1 MCTFRSES
9 QARNPKKSIT
19 GSRFG
24 FLIIILF
31 LRYCTCYI
39 EILNKEPKIVD
50 LLKIFDGSEHHYK
63 IIGDSLEVKVTD
75 ISYDAKAPEDSLR
88 LVFDRWREKNKDVTW
103 KRIKQVCEDFPDKFG
118 RVKSDLEEYL
128 SSKKACERYFD
139 KKQTI

>member
-1 MCTFRSES
+1 MYTFRSES
-9 QARNPKKSIT
+9 QAQNKRKSIT

-24 FLIIILF
+24 FIIIILK
-31 LRYCTCYI
+31 YCTFCI
-39 EILNKEPKIVD
+39 DIWKEEPKNVD
-50 LLKIFDGSEHHYK
+50 LLKILSGSEHHYK
-63 IIGDSLEVKVTD
+63 MIGDSLEVKVTD

-128 SSKKACERYFD
+128 SSNKARERYFD
-139 KKQTI
+139 